1 MRITHKIS
9 KMNFTKHMGCNNN
22 KNYYT
27 EYFFLLFQYSTDK
40 QKKKKKIIINRF
52 HINIKNFHN
61 NDGPNKITLTILSQL
76 RITKVNTIKKLEKE
90 NNKIT
95 SQRIN
100 ARNQKKGKK
109 DHF

>member
-40 QKKKKKIIINRF
+40 QKKKKKSLSIGFISTSRISTTMMGQ
-52 HINIKNFHN
+52 IK
-61 NDGPNKITLTILSQL
+61 LL
-76 RITKVNTIKKLEKE
+76 
-90 NNKIT
+90 
-95 SQRIN
+95 
-100 ARNQKKGKK
+100 
-109 DHF
+109 

>member
-27 EYFFLLFQYSTDK
+27 EYFFYFSNTLQIN
-40 QKKKKKIIINRF
+40 KKKKKIINRF

-76 RITKVNTIKKLEKE
+76 RITKVNTIKKLGKE